1 MSTAQQTKYLSFDAS
16 TVKQLIVDRLNE
28 IGAFTDQNYEGS
40 NISSLIEVFAYT
52 YQSLLF
58 YLNRTSTNTLFSDTN
73 VYENISRLV
82 KLIDYKPIG
91 NQTSTLT
98 FDVSAQNT
106 LAVGSYIL
114 PRYSFFR
121 LDSIIYS
128 FNTDVTFTKTT
139 SSTEYLRDMSNQN
152 LLYQGKW
159 VEYPTYTAI
168 GSENEVLTLT
178 PGDTV
183 NIDHFN
189 IDVYVKNVTD
199 GKWSKWDAVPT
210 LFLENKDSEVVEIR
224 LNESKRYEIKFGNG
238 INGKQLNTGDVVA
251 VYYLESRGSDG
262 EVGVGAINNKSV
274 VMYNTIQLNN
284 ILSDIYD
291 NTSNVI
297 TTGDL
302 SKLIFTNNT
311 ISTKYDI
318 AEGVDSIRI
327 NAPKVFRSQFRL
339 VTLDDYESYIKVNFS
354 NIVRDVKIT
363 NNWGYL
369 SEYVKYLYNIGL
381 SSPNKESRI
390 FFNQLCFADACNF
403 NNIYVFT
410 VPKIERYV
418 DGVRVNYL
426 TPAQKESIINS
437 VNTQKTTTAEIILI
451 DPVYTAVTLGV
462 NDSITDISVND
473 RNNTYL
479 SIIPN
484 DNSKADLTYIKLQIK
499 DILQT
504 YFSNAKCSLGQ
515 TIDVS
520 SINDQILNI
529 SGVKKIFTKRK
540 DSSFYV
546 EGISLLVWNP
556 IYPQDIQQTTKNI
569 VLDEFKFPF
578 FYNLDSVISNIVIE
592 SSYVNGTQSVE
603 Y

>member
-1 MSTAQQTKYLSFDAS
+1 MSTVQQTKYLSFDAS

-58 YLNRTSTNTLFSDTN
+58 YLNRTSTNALFSDTN
-73 VYENISRLV
+73 IYENISRLV

-98 FDVSAQNT
+98 FDVSAQST
-106 LAVGSYIL
+106 LPAGGYIL

-121 LDSIIYS
+121 LDGIIYS
-128 FNTDVTFTKTT
+128 FNTDVTFTKTA
-139 SSTEYLRDMSNQN
+139 SGDEYLRDMSNQN

-159 VEYPTYTAI
+159 VEYPTYIGI

-178 PGDTV
+178 PGDNV

-189 IDVYVKNVTD
+189 IDVYVKNVVD
-199 GKWSKWDAVPT
+199 GKWSKWEAVPT

-251 VYYLESRGSDG
+251 VYYLESRGVDG
-262 EVGVGAINNKSV
+262 EVGVGAINNKNV
-274 VMYNTIQLNN
+274 IMYNTIQLNS
-284 ILSDIYD
+284 ILSDIYS
-291 NTSNVI
+291 NTANIMNSS
-297 TTGDL
+297 DL
-302 SKLIFTNNT
+302 SKLIFTNST
-311 ISTKYDI
+311 ISTKYDV
-318 AEGVDSIRI
+318 AEGVDGIRV
-327 NAPKVFRSQFRL
+327 NAPKIFRSQFRL
-339 VTLDDYESYIKVNFS
+339 VTLDDYESYIKANFS

-369 SEYVKYLYNIGL
+369 SEYVKYLHNIGL

-390 FFNQLCFADACNF
+390 FFNQLYFADACNF

-410 VPKIERYV
+410 VPKIERYI
-418 DGVRVNYL
+418 DSVRVNYL

-437 VNTQKTTTAEIILI
+437 VNTQKTTTAEIVLV

-462 NDSITDISVND
+462 NESITDISVND
-473 RNNTYL
+473 KDFTYL
-479 SIIPN
+479 SIVPN
-484 DNSKADLTYIKLQIK
+484 DNVKVDLTYIKLQIK
-499 DILQT
+499 DIIQN

-529 SGVKKIFTKRK
+529 SGIKKVFTKRK
-540 DSSFYV
+540 DTSFYI

-556 IYPQDIQQTTKNI
+556 IYTQDIQQTTKNI
-569 VLDEFKFPF
+569 SLDEFKFPF

-592 SSYVNGTQSVE
+592 GSYVNDTQSIE

>member
-1 MSTAQQTKYLSFDAS
+1 MSTVQQTKYLSFDAS

-58 YLNRTSTNTLFSDTN
+58 YLNRTSTNALFSDTN
-73 VYENISRLV
+73 IYENISRLV

-98 FDVSAQNT
+98 FDVSAQST
-106 LAVGSYIL
+106 LPAGGYIL

-121 LDSIIYS
+121 LDGIIYS
-128 FNTDVTFTKTT
+128 FNTDVTFTKTA
-139 SSTEYLRDMSNQN
+139 SGDEYLRDMSNQN

-159 VEYPTYTAI
+159 VEYPTYIGI

-178 PGDTV
+178 PGDNV

-189 IDVYVKNVTD
+189 IDVYVKNVVD
-199 GKWSKWDAVPT
+199 GKWSKWEAVPT

-251 VYYLESRGSDG
+251 VYYLESRGVDG
-262 EVGVGAINNKSV
+262 EVGVGAINNKNV
-274 VMYNTIQLNN
+274 IMYNTIQLNS
-284 ILSDIYD
+284 ILSDIYS
-291 NTSNVI
+291 NTTNIMNSS
-297 TTGDL
+297 DL
-302 SKLIFTNNT
+302 SKLIFTNST
-311 ISTKYDI
+311 ISTKYDV
-318 AEGVDSIRI
+318 AEGVDGIRV
-327 NAPKVFRSQFRL
+327 NAPKIFRSQFRL
-339 VTLDDYESYIKVNFS
+339 VTLDDYESYIKANFS

-369 SEYVKYLYNIGL
+369 SEYVKYLHNIGL

-390 FFNQLCFADACNF
+390 FFNQLYFADACNF

-410 VPKIERYV
+410 VPKIERYI
-418 DGVRVNYL
+418 DSVRVNYL

-437 VNTQKTTTAEIILI
+437 VNTQKTTTAEIVLV

-462 NDSITDISVND
+462 NESITDISVND
-473 RNNTYL
+473 KDFTYL
-479 SIIPN
+479 SIVPN
-484 DNSKADLTYIKLQIK
+484 DNVKVDLTYIKLQIK
-499 DILQT
+499 DIIQN

-529 SGVKKIFTKRK
+529 SGIKKVFTKRK
-540 DSSFYV
+540 DTSFYI

-556 IYPQDIQQTTKNI
+556 IYTQDIQQTTKNI
-569 VLDEFKFPF
+569 SLDEFKFPF

-592 SSYVNGTQSVE
+592 GSYVNGTQSIE

>member
-106 LAVGSYIL
+106 LDVGSYIL

-139 SSTEYLRDMSNQN
+139 SSNEYLRDMSNQN

-178 PGDTV
+178 PGDNV

-189 IDVYVKNVTD
+189 IDVYVKNVFD
-199 GKWSKWDAVPT
+199 NKWSKWEAVPT

-238 INGKQLNTGDVVA
+238 INGKQLNTGDIVA
-251 VYYLESRGSDG
+251 VYYLESKGSDG
-262 EVGVGAINNKSV
+262 EVGIGAVNNKNV
-274 VMYNTIQLNN
+274 VMYNTIQLNT
-284 ILSDIYD
+284 ILNDIYD
-291 NTSNVI
+291 NTSNI
-297 TTGDL
+297 IKASDL

-311 ISTKYDI
+311 ISTKYDV
-318 AEGVDSIRI
+318 AEDVDSIRI

-339 VTLDDYESYIKVNFS
+339 VTLDDYESYIKANFS

-390 FFNQLCFADACNF
+390 FFNQLYFADACNF

-418 DGVRVNYL
+418 DSVRVNYL

-451 DPVYTAVTLGV
+451 DPVYTAVALGV
-462 NDSITDISVND
+462 NDNITDISIND

-479 SIIPN
+479 SIVPN
-484 DNSKADLTYIKLQIK
+484 DNSKADLAYIKLQIK

-520 SINDQILNI
+520 SINNQILNI
-529 SGVKKIFTKRK
+529 SGIKKIFTKRK

-556 IYPQDIQQTTKNI
+556 VYPQDIQQTTKNI

-578 FYNLDSVISNIVIE
+578 FYNLDYVISNIVIE

>member
-1 MSTAQQTKYLSFDAS
+1 MSTVQQTKYLSFDAS

-58 YLNRTSTNTLFSDTN
+58 YLNRTSTNALFSDTN
-73 VYENISRLV
+73 IYENISRLV

-98 FDVSAQNT
+98 FDVSAQST
-106 LAVGSYIL
+106 LPAGGYIL

-121 LDSIIYS
+121 LDGIIYS
-128 FNTDVTFTKTT
+128 FNTDVTFTKTA
-139 SSTEYLRDMSNQN
+139 SGDEYLRDMSNQN

-159 VEYPTYTAI
+159 VEYPTYIGI

-178 PGDTV
+178 PGDNV

-189 IDVYVKNVTD
+189 IDVYVKNVVD
-199 GKWSKWDAVPT
+199 GKWSKWEAVPT

-251 VYYLESRGSDG
+251 VYYLESRGVDG
-262 EVGVGAINNKSV
+262 EVGVGAINNKNV
-274 VMYNTIQLNN
+274 IMYNTIQLNS
-284 ILSDIYD
+284 ILSDIYS
-291 NTSNVI
+291 NTANIMNSS
-297 TTGDL
+297 DL
-302 SKLIFTNNT
+302 SKLIFTNST
-311 ISTKYDI
+311 ISTKYDV
-318 AEGVDSIRI
+318 AEGVDGIRV
-327 NAPKVFRSQFRL
+327 NAPKIFRSQFRL
-339 VTLDDYESYIKVNFS
+339 VTLDDYESYIKANFS

-369 SEYVKYLYNIGL
+369 SEYVKYLHNIGL

-390 FFNQLCFADACNF
+390 FFNQLYFADACNF

-410 VPKIERYV
+410 VPKIERYI
-418 DGVRVNYL
+418 DSVRVNYL

-437 VNTQKTTTAEIILI
+437 VNTQKTTTAEIVLV

-462 NDSITDISVND
+462 NESITDISVND
-473 RNNTYL
+473 KDFTYL
-479 SIIPN
+479 SIVPN
-484 DNSKADLTYIKLQIK
+484 DNVKVDLTYIKLQIK
-499 DILQT
+499 DIIQN

-529 SGVKKIFTKRK
+529 SGIKKVFTKRK
-540 DSSFYV
+540 DTSFYI

-556 IYPQDIQQTTKNI
+556 IYTQDIQQTTKNI
-569 VLDEFKFPF
+569 SLDEFKFPF

-592 SSYVNGTQSVE
+592 GSYVNGTQSIE

>member
-1 MSTAQQTKYLSFDAS
+1 MSTVQQTKYLSFDAS

-58 YLNRTSTNTLFSDTN
+58 YLNRTSTNALFSDTN
-73 VYENISRLV
+73 IYENISRLV

-98 FDVSAQNT
+98 FDISAQST
-106 LAVGSYIL
+106 LPAGGYIL

-121 LDSIIYS
+121 LDGIIYS
-128 FNTDVTFTKTT
+128 FNTDVTFTKTA
-139 SSTEYLRDMSNQN
+139 SGDEYLRDMSNQN

-159 VEYPTYTAI
+159 VEYPTYIGI

-178 PGDTV
+178 PGDNV

-189 IDVYVKNVTD
+189 IDVYVKNVVD
-199 GKWSKWDAVPT
+199 GKWSKWEAVPT

-251 VYYLESRGSDG
+251 VYYLESRGVDG
-262 EVGVGAINNKSV
+262 EVGVGAINNKNV
-274 VMYNTIQLNN
+274 IMYNTIQLNS
-284 ILSDIYD
+284 ILSDIYS
-291 NTSNVI
+291 NTANIMNSS
-297 TTGDL
+297 DL
-302 SKLIFTNNT
+302 SKLIFTNST
-311 ISTKYDI
+311 ISTKYDV
-318 AEGVDSIRI
+318 AEGVDGIRV
-327 NAPKVFRSQFRL
+327 NAPKIFRSQFRL
-339 VTLDDYESYIKVNFS
+339 VTLDDYESYIKANFS

-369 SEYVKYLYNIGL
+369 SEYVKYLHNIGL

-390 FFNQLCFADACNF
+390 FFNQLYFADACNF

-410 VPKIERYV
+410 VPKIERYI
-418 DGVRVNYL
+418 DSVRVNYL

-437 VNTQKTTTAEIILI
+437 VNTQKTTTAEIVLV

-462 NDSITDISVND
+462 NESITDISVND
-473 RNNTYL
+473 KDFTYL
-479 SIIPN
+479 SIVPN
-484 DNSKADLTYIKLQIK
+484 DNVKVDLTYIKLQIK
-499 DILQT
+499 DIIQN

-529 SGVKKIFTKRK
+529 SGIKKVFTKRK
-540 DSSFYV
+540 DTSFYI

-556 IYPQDIQQTTKNI
+556 IYTQDIQQTTKNI
-569 VLDEFKFPF
+569 SLDEFKFPF

-592 SSYVNGTQSVE
+592 GSYVNDTQSIE

>member
-1 MSTAQQTKYLSFDAS
+1 MSTVQQTKYLSFDAS

-58 YLNRTSTNTLFSDTN
+58 YLNRTSTNALFSDTN
-73 VYENISRLV
+73 IYENISRLV

-98 FDVSAQNT
+98 FDVSAQST
-106 LAVGSYIL
+106 LPAGGYIL

-121 LDSIIYS
+121 LDGIIYS
-128 FNTDVTFTKTT
+128 FNTDVTFTKTA
-139 SSTEYLRDMSNQN
+139 SGDEYLRDMSNQN

-159 VEYPTYTAI
+159 VEYPTYIGI

-178 PGDTV
+178 PGDNV

-189 IDVYVKNVTD
+189 IDVYVKNVVD
-199 GKWSKWDAVPT
+199 GKWSKWEAVPT

-251 VYYLESRGSDG
+251 VYYLESRGVDG
-262 EVGVGAINNKSV
+262 EVGVGAINNKNV
-274 VMYNTIQLNN
+274 IMYNTIQLNS
-284 ILSDIYD
+284 ILSDIYS
-291 NTSNVI
+291 NTANIMNSS
-297 TTGDL
+297 DL
-302 SKLIFTNNT
+302 SKLIFTNST
-311 ISTKYDI
+311 ISTKYDV
-318 AEGVDSIRI
+318 AEGVDGIRV
-327 NAPKVFRSQFRL
+327 NAPKIFRSQFRL
-339 VTLDDYESYIKVNFS
+339 VTLDDYESYIKANFS

-369 SEYVKYLYNIGL
+369 SEYVKYLHNIGL
-381 SSPNKESRI
+381 SSPNKESRV
-390 FFNQLCFADACNF
+390 FFNQLYFADACNF

-410 VPKIERYV
+410 VPKIERYI
-418 DGVRVNYL
+418 DSVRVNYL

-437 VNTQKTTTAEIILI
+437 VNTQKTTTAEIVLV

-462 NDSITDISVND
+462 NESITDISVND
-473 RNNTYL
+473 KDFTYL
-479 SIIPN
+479 SIVPN
-484 DNSKADLTYIKLQIK
+484 DNVKVDLTYIKLQIK
-499 DILQT
+499 DIVQN

-529 SGVKKIFTKRK
+529 SGIKKVFTKRK
-540 DSSFYV
+540 DTSFYI

-556 IYPQDIQQTTKNI
+556 IYTQDIQQTTKNI
-569 VLDEFKFPF
+569 SLDEFKFPF

-592 SSYVNGTQSVE
+592 GSYVNGTQSIE